1 MSNQT
6 AMQQL
11 LNQIREESRM
21 DHIPKEWAMC
31 LKSLQIVIQHTY
43 LEIEEEQIKDAWMAT
58 DNELQRL
65 AAEKYYNETYITKQ

>member
-31 LKSLQIVIQHTY
+31 LKSVQMVIQHTY
-43 LEIEEEQIKDAWMAT
+43 LEIEERQIEEAWTNGMKS
-58 DNELQRL
+58 DNGHFGTFKQ
-65 AAEKYYNETYITKQ
+65 YYNEQ